1 MGQINLIDLQKR
13 KLEKC
18 YLAWYVIDKEIII
31 RDENCIQKKILY
43 TIYGVEILGSRINV
57 CIK

>member
-18 YLAWYVIDKEIII
+18 YLAWYVIDKEII
-31 RDENCIQKKILY
+31 RDENCIQKKIIY
-43 TIYGVEILGSRINV
+43 TIYGVELLGSRINV

>member
-31 RDENCIQKKILY
+31 RDENCIQKKILN
-43 TIYGVEILGSRINV
+43 TIYGVDILANRIDV

>member
-18 YLAWYVIDKEIII
+18 YLAWYVIDKEII
-31 RDENCIQKKILY
+31 RDENFIQKKILY
-43 TIYGVEILGSRINV
+43 TIYGVDILGNRINV

>member
-43 TIYGVEILGSRINV
+43 TICGVDILGSRINV